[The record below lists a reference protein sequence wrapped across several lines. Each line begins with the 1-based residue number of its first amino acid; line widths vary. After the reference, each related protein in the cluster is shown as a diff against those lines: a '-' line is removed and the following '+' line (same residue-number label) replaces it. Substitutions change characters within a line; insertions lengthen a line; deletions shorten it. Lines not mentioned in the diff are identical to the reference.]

1 MRAWESLHSHSA
13 GVLLEAPVRILV
25 ATLLTWP
32 ALPARAQLRWMVADL
47 RLLEDLLALT
57 WRRDCEA
64 MVWMRLR
71 VRLLDGLL
79 SIPLVG
85 TGL

>member
-1 MRAWESLHSHSA
+1 
-13 GVLLEAPVRILV
+13 
-25 ATLLTWP
+25 
-32 ALPARAQLRWMVADL
+32 MVADL

-71 VRLLDGLL
+71 VRLLDEVL